1 MIYKEEFF
9 NEYNLTEKFLEKFIV
24 GYVES
29 YIGMHSREIYI
40 LEIEINGKEITLDG
54 IILDDG
60 VELTEDIFDNMIIRK
75 NIFKQFLDDELEVI
89 IH

>member
-9 NEYNLTEKFLEKFIV
+9 NEYNLAEKFLEKFIV

-29 YIGMHSREIYI
+29 YTDMYSREIYI
-40 LEIEINGKEITLDG
+40 LEVEINGKELTLDG
-54 IILDDG
+54 IILDDEI
-60 VELTEDIFDNMIIRK
+60 ELTEDIFDDITIRK